1 MLHIRIILMGTPEDQ
16 LLKEPD
22 ETPSVF
28 NDFDLDYMPSDDEL
42 GELEARK
49 RKLSEMAARVGSLI
63 GVCRR

>member
-1 MLHIRIILMGTPEDQ
+1 MGTPEDQ

-49 RKLSEMAARVGSLI
+49 RKLSEMAARVRDAPPL
-63 GVCRR
+63 